1 VNRIIL
7 REYLQ
12 EQIGWFKD
20 IEGILCTSF
29 TFDSSFFE
37 NNVLPLVFVV
47 EDKNESIRR
56 IKINDKLTKTDVA
69 VFYDANNSAKIG
81 GKYRYQVKPMRV
93 PGRFFHPKIIVIAG
107 KDTNDDPVVFVSVS
121 SANLSMSGWGRQEEV
136 TGGIYIYTDRQEAH
150 GQLLEFLRYLDR
162 TTDKNGEI
170 RAISRIMSVMRTLK
184 GYRKKEFDH
193 GGLYFSGIRGAIPFS
208 SFLKE
213 ERDVHRW
220 DILYAFSPYWQ
231 DVERQVENFNTREI
245 VLIPTVNEQNRKY
258 NLTPDQVEKL
268 KNITADDCLH
278 IYDFKKSRYKQIPF
292 RHAKAYIIGKNDKVR
307 IGIGSCNFTHSGL
320 AGASGNV
327 ECMLVFNGNKKII
340 NELDY
345 ELKEITINE
354 NNAETTEVSDF
365 PVQIPFEISVIFNW
379 AKKEFEYS
387 YNPTDKTRLTDVVL
401 KLAGYTITLDNP
413 VEKVSLL
420 LSQNNIAVD
429 DFTVEYVY
437 NGDRKTYYGIV
448 LEINLSL
455 SEKIYT
461 RKLKIDEIIES
472 WRNHEDSWISK
483 INTIEDEDFN
493 REIGTGVLPRDVT
506 TVSDIEDDVFNYYD
520 YYRAFYDLSDKLEKA
535 RKAGNHAL
543 LTAYLESRPDSVR
556 NTVNEIDEIADIKK
570 RFLLLLEIQSI
581 LQTYRK
587 YLTDTKLRHRVNDE
601 LKKMKKSIVDALFDE
616 IENTQG
622 LPGDFAPQL
631 IEWFENKIREIK

>member
-1 VNRIIL
+1 MKQVIL

-12 EQIGWFKD
+12 EQIGWFKE

-29 TFDSSFFE
+29 TFDASFFE
-37 NNVLPLVFVV
+37 NNVLPLFFSI
-47 EDKNESIRR
+47 EDKNENVRR
-56 IKINDKLTKTDVA
+56 IKVNDKLTKTDVA

-93 PGRFFHPKIIVIAG
+93 PGRFFHPKINVIAG

-136 TGGIYIYTDRQEAH
+136 TGGIYIYTELQEAY
-150 GQLLEFLRYLDR
+150 GQLIEFLRYLDR
-162 TTDKNGEI
+162 TTDKSGEI
-170 RAISRIMSVMRTLK
+170 RAISRILNVMKNLK
-184 GYRKKEFDH
+184 DYRKKECDR
-193 GGLYFSGIRGAIPFS
+193 GELYFSGIRGAIPFW

-213 ERDVHRW
+213 ERDVHSW

-231 DVERQVENFNTREI
+231 DVERQVENFNTREL

-258 NLTPDQVEKL
+258 NLTPDQVERL
-268 KNITADDCLH
+268 KNITDNDCLH

-292 RHAKAYIIGKNDKVR
+292 RHAKAYIICKDDKVR
-307 IGIGSCNFTHSGL
+307 IGIGSCNFTNSGL

-327 ECMLVFNGNKKII
+327 ECMLVFNGDKKLI
-340 NELDY
+340 NQLDY
-345 ELKEITINE
+345 ELKEITITE

-365 PVQIPFEISVIFNW
+365 LLQIPFEVSVIFDW

-387 YNPTDKTRLTDVVL
+387 YNPIDKTKLTDIVL
-401 KLAGYTITLDNP
+401 KLAGHTIALDKP
-413 VEKVSLL
+413 VEKVSLP

-437 NGDRKTYYGIV
+437 NGDRKMYHGIV
-448 LEINLSL
+448 LEVNLSL

-483 INTIEDEDFN
+483 INVTEDEDFN
-493 REIGTGVLPRDVT
+493 GGNGTGILPRDET
-506 TVSDIEDDVFNYYD
+506 TESEIEEDVFNYFN

-535 RKAGNHAL
+535 KKAGNNAL
-543 LTAYLESRPDSVR
+543 LTAFLESRPDSVR
-556 NTVNEIDEIADIKK
+556 NTVNEISKIADIKK
-570 RFLLLLEIQSI
+570 RYLLLIEIQSI

-587 YLTDTKLRHRVNDE
+587 YLTDSKLRRRVNDE
-601 LKKMKKSIVDALFDE
+601 LKKLKKSIIDE
-616 IENTQG
+616 LQNEVKSTQG
-622 LPGDFAPQL
+622 SSVDLAPEM